1 MGTEKRERQKANR
14 QLRLE
19 EIAKEQVKQKTK
31 RRFLRIGLLVAG
43 VIALVGIVYLTSKD
57 SKNED
62 QALTTTI
69 PALVDPVITLD
80 PNEIPISIDPAASV
94 DPVITLD
101 PNESVVDPVITL
113 DPNESPET
121 TAAREPFTYGKG
133 ECPADDGS
141 AKKSQEFTDAPQLC
155 IDPAKKYIATVETNM
170 GTYTAELDPSIA
182 PGTVNNFVTL
192 ARYHYFDDVK
202 CHRAIPG
209 FMVQCGDPTGTG
221 SGDPG
226 YSFADELPAAGE
238 YKLGSLVMA
247 NAGPDTNGSQFF
259 VITGE
264 QGVSLPPQYALFGQ
278 VTEGFDTTVK
288 AMDEAGNPASNG
300 VPPLKEI
307 KILKVTIDEGLSR

>member
-1 MGTEKRERQKANR
+1 MGTDKRERQKANR

-19 EIAKEQVKQKTK
+19 EIAKEQVKQQTK

-43 VIALVGIVYLTSKD
+43 VIALVAVVYLTSRD
-57 SKNED
+57 SKQED
-62 QALTTTI
+62 QAATTTV
-69 PALVDPVITLD
+69 PALVDPIITLD
-80 PNEIPISIDPAASV
+80 PNEV
-94 DPVITLD
+94 
-101 PNESVVDPVITL
+101 
-113 DPNESPET
+113 PET
-121 TAAREPFTYGKG
+121 AAADGPFAYGTG

-155 IDPAKKYIATVETNM
+155 IDPAKKYTATVETNL
-170 GTYTAELDPSIA
+170 GTYTAELDPTIA

-221 SGDPG
+221 GGDPG

-259 VITGE
+259 VITGD
-264 QGVSLPPQYALFGQ
+264 QGVGLPPQYALFGQ
-278 VTEGFDTTVK
+278 VTEGLDTTVK
-288 AMDEAGNPASNG
+288 AMDEAGNPADNG

-307 KILKVTIDEGLSR
+307 KILKVTIAEALA

>member
-19 EIAKEQVKQKTK
+19 QIAKEQVKQQTK
-31 RRFLRIGLLVAG
+31 RRFLRIGLLVFG
-43 VIALVGIVYLTSKD
+43 VIALVAIVYLTSRD
-57 SKNED
+57 SKKED
-62 QALTTTI
+62 QAAATTI
-69 PALVDPVITLD
+69 PELVDPVITLD
-80 PNEIPISIDPAASV
+80 PNEVPITIDPAATV

-101 PNESVVDPVITL
+101 PNETP
-113 DPNESPET
+113 EST
-121 TAAREPFTYGKG
+121 VAAGPFSYGTG

-141 AKKSQEFTDAPQLC
+141 AKKSQEFTDAPKLC
-155 IDPAKKYIATVETNM
+155 IDPAKKYIATVETNL

-264 QGVSLPPQYALFGQ
+264 QGVGLPPQYALFGQ
-278 VTEGFDTTVK
+278 VTEGLDTTVK
-288 AMDEAGNPASNG
+288 AMDEAGNPADNG

-307 KILKVTIDEGLSR
+307 KILSVTIAEA